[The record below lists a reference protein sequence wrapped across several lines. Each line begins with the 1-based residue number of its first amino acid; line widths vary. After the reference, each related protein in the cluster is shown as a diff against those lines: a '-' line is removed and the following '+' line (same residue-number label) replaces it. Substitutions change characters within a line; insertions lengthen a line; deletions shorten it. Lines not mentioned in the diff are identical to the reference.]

1 MSWTVKETDTS
12 HAIIPSYRGGKL
24 IEDNIAELPKPLH
37 AFQHLLVEESLGKG
51 RDKEA
56 NRGAVS
62 LIVQRMS
69 PEQLKEFNNLVALHE
84 VNRRK
89 GNW

>member
-1 MSWTVKETDTS
+1 MVFRVKETDTS
-12 HAIIPSYRGGKL
+12 HAVVPTYRGGKL
-24 IEDNIAELPKPLH
+24 IPDNTAELPKPLH
-37 AFQHLLVEESLGKG
+37 AFQHLLIEESLPKG

-69 PEQLKEFNNLVALHE
+69 SNQLKEFNHLLALHE
-84 VNRRK
+84 TDRRN